1 VTQCDP
7 ATGETLQVR
16 TVNVTEGFTVTTGLV
31 TDAVARVAVEYDGSS
46 MDLDLAETRS
56 EGLRAWASPILA
68 EGVDAIVAYDD
79 TDEEVARTA
88 PDDPTSPPFPADTEP
103 DEGDGQGDPVVLTDV
118 DLGRHGTYGRVVVEV
133 ADGGHAGWRA
143 EYVDEAIEQGSGQ
156 TIDFEGDAI
165 LRLTLSNMNFPTGS
179 ELDQVEPGPQNWC
192 PVTLI
197 DPWRVDP
204 LHRRSRV
211 GTSRDPV
218 KPRDAPEVS
227 SLHRT
232 APVGTVPSGVVTA
245 GRVPGCGYLAVQK
258 RSGRVDMLVVGL
270 FVPPGH
276 GGPMSR
282 CPGHDRSWRS
292 GRTWRRGVP

>member
-1 VTQCDP
+1 MTQCDP

-179 ELDQVEPGPQNWC
+179 ELDQVEPGTRYDG
-192 PVTLI
+192 VGDI
-197 DPWRVDP
+197 
-204 LHRRSRV
+204 SEAYV
-211 GTSRDPV
+211 GTTFEGLTQVFVGVSAETPFRVFSLDDPERIV
-218 KPRDAPEVS
+218 LDIVREAATS
-227 SLHRT
+227 
-232 APVGTVPSGVVTA
+232 
-245 GRVPGCGYLAVQK
+245 
-258 RSGRVDMLVVGL
+258 
-270 FVPPGH
+270 
-276 GGPMSR
+276 
-282 CPGHDRSWRS
+282 
-292 GRTWRRGVP
+292 